1 MRNITRI
8 KLQLHLRIT
17 FISSTWSMYSYYNIY
32 KKERGIFCANINQ
45 TSEQRCV
52 SYFHR
57 FHYFYRIS
65 ISLITIILLI
75 SIGQTDNALHDWMI
89 WFPLFKLR
97 CKEYFYNFIILDL
110 SINGIYIIYDKFA
123 KLTSVVRLIFASFR
137 PGINVDEGIVK
148 SRV

>member
-32 KKERGIFCANINQ
+32 IYIYKKEKSVFCANINQ
-45 TSEQRCV
+45 TFDRRCV

-57 FHYFYRIS
+57 FHYFYREYLLLRSRFIFYWFPLS
-65 ISLITIILLI
+65 KQITRFVIQRGSWL
-75 SIGQTDNALHDWMI
+75 NMI

-97 CKEYFYNFIILDL
+97 WKEYFYNFNLRPKR
-110 SINGIYIIYDKFA
+110 NCIYIYIYDKFV
-123 KLTSVVRLIFASFR
+123 KLISF
-137 PGINVDEGIVK
+137 D
-148 SRV
+148 